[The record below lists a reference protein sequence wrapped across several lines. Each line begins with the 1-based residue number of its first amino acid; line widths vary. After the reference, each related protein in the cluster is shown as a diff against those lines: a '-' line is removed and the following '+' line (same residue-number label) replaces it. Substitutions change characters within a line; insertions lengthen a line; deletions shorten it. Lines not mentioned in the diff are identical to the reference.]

1 MTQWVNQSGQNPVSR
16 RRIIGGLSALALAGL
31 PKHVAA
37 QDVTPTAGE
46 WTFVDGTG
54 EAITLPVMPERVV
67 AYLPLAAALWDY
79 GVRPVGIFGTA
90 ARPDGTPEVY
100 AGDVDL
106 ESVVNLG
113 ETYGE
118 LDLEGLIQLDP
129 DLFVNDMWA
138 DPPDIWGL
146 DDGAKAQLADITPI
160 VQIRYVEQPVT
171 ETIANL
177 ETLAELLGAD
187 LSDPG
192 IVADKAAFAAASAE
206 LEQAIAEKPGLKVLV
221 MSGTPE
227 ESLYISSPRQ
237 SADLLY
243 FQELGLDM
251 VEPESTTDFNYWEEL
266 SWEQA
271 GKYPA
276 DLFLID
282 TRQWSATGEQL
293 VEKVP
298 TFAALPAAR
307 AGQFGGWDIEYV
319 PSYKGFTPVLQRLTE
334 VIRNTEVL
342 ESE

>member
-1 MTQWVNQSGQNPVSR
+1 MTPRVSACSR
-16 RRIIGGLSALALAGL
+16 RTMLAAGAGL
-31 PKHVAA
+31 TLGLGLRRVAA
-37 QDVTPTAGE
+37 QEATPMAGE
-46 WTFVDGTG
+46 WTFVDGAG
-54 EAITLPVMPERVV
+54 EAVTLPAMPENVV

-79 GVRPVGIFGTA
+79 GVRPAAIFGA
-90 ARPDGTPEVY
+90 AQRPDGTPEVY

-106 ESVVNLG
+106 AQVINLG
-113 ETYGE
+113 DTYGE
-118 LDLEGLIQLDP
+118 LDLEALIQLDP
-129 DLFVNDMWA
+129 GLFVNDMWA

-146 DDGAKAQLADITPI
+146 DDDGKAQLAAITPI

-171 ETIANL
+171 DTIASL
-177 ETLAELLGAD
+177 ETLAGLLGAD
-187 LSDPG
+187 LEDPE
-192 IVADKAAFAAASAE
+192 IVADKAAFEQASAD
-206 LEQAIAEKPGLKVLV
+206 LKAAIAAKPGLKVLV

-227 ESLYISSPRQ
+227 ESMWISSPRQ

-251 VEPESTTDFNYWEEL
+251 VEPETTTNMEYWEEL

-271 GKYPA
+271 GKYPV

-282 TRQWSATGEQL
+282 SRQWSATGEQL

-298 TFAALPAAR
+298 TFAALPAAK

-334 VIRNTEVL
+334 VIRNADPDIVP
-342 ESE
+342 

>member
-1 MTQWVNQSGQNPVSR
+1 MTRQSSTATR
-16 RRIIGGLSALALAGL
+16 RAFLAASAGL
-31 PKHVAA
+31 TLTAAGARHTRA
-37 QDVTPTAGE
+37 QDATPTMGE

-54 EAITLPVMPERVV
+54 EAITLPARPERVV

-79 GVRPVGIFGTA
+79 GVRTAAIFGA
-90 ARPDGTPEVY
+90 ARRPDGTPEVY

-106 ESVVNLG
+106 DAVVNLG
-113 ETYGE
+113 DTYGE
-118 LDLEGLIQLDP
+118 LDLEQLIQLSP

-146 DDGAKAQLADITPI
+146 DEDAKAKLASITPI

-171 ETIANL
+171 ETIASL
-177 ETLAELLGAD
+177 ETLAGLLGAD
-187 LSDPG
+187 LAQPQS
-192 IVADKAAFAAASAE
+192 VADKAAFEQASAE
-206 LEQAIAEKPGLKVLV
+206 LRAAIAERPGLKVLV
-221 MSGTPE
+221 MSGTLE
-227 ESLYISSPRQ
+227 ESLWISSPRQ

-251 VEPESTTDFNYWEEL
+251 VEPESITENNYWEEL

-271 GKYPA
+271 GKYPV

-282 TRQWSATGEQL
+282 SRQWSATGPQL
-293 VEKVP
+293 IETVP
-298 TFAALPAAR
+298 AFAALPAAK

-334 VIRNTEVL
+334 VIRSADADIVP
-342 ESE
+342 